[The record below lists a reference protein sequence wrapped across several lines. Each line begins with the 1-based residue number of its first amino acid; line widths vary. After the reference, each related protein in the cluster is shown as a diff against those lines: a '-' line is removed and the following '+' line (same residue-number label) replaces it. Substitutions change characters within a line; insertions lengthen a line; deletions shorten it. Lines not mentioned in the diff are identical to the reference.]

1 VELDLEDTSWP
12 AEWMRGVMELCVL
25 RAIADGPTYG
35 YAIAVAL
42 EKNGLGSPK
51 GGTLYP
57 LLGRLERAEWVRSFW
72 GAGQGG
78 PGRKF
83 YELTAA
89 GRTHLS
95 EMTWV
100 WGQFSESV
108 STYLTMP
115 MQPFAYADSEGV
127 STLMS
132 AQTRS

>member
-1 VELDLEDTSWP
+1 VEIDLEDTSWP

-25 RAIADGPTYG
+25 RAIAEGPTYG

-42 EKNGLGSPK
+42 DEHGLGSPK

-89 GRTHLS
+89 GRTHLQ

-100 WGQFSESV
+100 WGQFSGSV
-108 STYLTMP
+108 SDYLTDP
-115 MQPFAYADSEGV
+115 AQPFPDGDQEYASVLIG
-127 STLMS
+127 S
-132 AQTRS
+132 QTRS